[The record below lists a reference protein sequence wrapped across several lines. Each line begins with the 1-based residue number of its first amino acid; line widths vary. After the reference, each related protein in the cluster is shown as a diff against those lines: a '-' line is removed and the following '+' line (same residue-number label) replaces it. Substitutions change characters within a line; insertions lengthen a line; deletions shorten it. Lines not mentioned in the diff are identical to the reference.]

1 MSNAT
6 DKTSVTEANAS
17 IWIVRLKGVD
27 LITLSAIVTSGLA
40 VTSALHGDYFLTC
53 GWLFIAMLGDALDGW
68 LARRW
73 QLTREFGR
81 YLDSFMDVLIYLL
94 TPALTW
100 YLWGMQSLFV
110 IPLIALIAC
119 GAIRLSVFNQIGNV
133 SAESGSLGYLGM
145 PVFWSPFILL
155 ASLLL
160 AQVLPL
166 PWVKALATLA
176 LMAFALCML
185 WRRTFFKFS
194 SLWQMISITLIAA
207 SSSFLLHGYL

>member
-1 MSNAT
+1 MSNAIQRT
-6 DKTSVTEANAS
+6 TTTKNEL
-17 IWIVRLKGVD
+17 WIVSLNWVD
-27 LITLSAIVTSGLA
+27 LITLSGVITSGLA
-40 VTSALHGDYFLTC
+40 LTSALQGDYFLTC

-81 YLDSFMDVLIYLL
+81 YLDSFMDVLIYLV

-100 YLWGMQSLFV
+100 YLWGMNMLFV
-110 IPLIALIAC
+110 IALIALIAC
-119 GAIRLSVFNQIGNV
+119 GAIRLSVFNQIGNI
-133 SAESGSLGYLGM
+133 SAESGALGYLGM

-160 AQVLPL
+160 AQVCPL
-166 PWVKALATLA
+166 FWVKILTAGA
-176 LMAFALCML
+176 LMAFALSML

-194 SLWQMISITLIAA
+194 ALWQMITITLVAA
-207 SSSFLLHGYL
+207 STSFLLHGSL

>member
-1 MSNAT
+1 MSTTEQTSAT
-6 DKTSVTEANAS
+6 NTNAS
-17 IWIVRLKGVD
+17 TWIIRLNWVD
-27 LITLSAIVTSGLA
+27 LITLSGILTSGLA
-40 VTSALHGDYFLTC
+40 ITSALHGDYFLTC

-81 YLDSFMDVLIYLL
+81 YLDSFMDVLIYLVA
-94 TPALTW
+94 PALTW

-133 SAESGSLGYLGM
+133 SAESGALGYLGM

-155 ASLLL
+155 GSLLL
-160 AQVLPL
+160 TQALPL
-166 PWVKALATLA
+166 VWVKILSTLA

-185 WRRTFFKFS
+185 WRRAFFKFS

-207 SSSFLLHGYL
+207 SASFLLHGYL